1 LILRKIEGERFSE
14 VLPLWSGKTV
24 VIIAGGA
31 SLTRR
36 QVHFVRNAHATGL
49 VECIAVNAAYLW
61 VDFASVLYFADS
73 HFFRWHNEG
82 IPILGLSLNAVDV
95 RERFAS
101 FAGQKCSIQSSGGN
115 ITDEAVHM
123 MRNRDFPGH
132 GEGLSLDPRYLVT
145 GRNSGFQ
152 ALNLAVLA
160 GSKRIILVGF
170 DGRPGIDGR
179 DHFHGGHPRPT
190 PEAAYPLYRSAMV
203 AASAALRNAGVEVL
217 NCTPGSAIDCFPRV
231 DLEDSLNA

>member
-1 LILRKIEGERFSE
+1 MILKKIDGERFSE

-24 VIIAGGA
+24 VIVAGGA
-31 SLTRR
+31 SLTRK
-36 QVHFVRNAHATGL
+36 QVHLIRNANATGL

-61 VDFASVLYFADS
+61 ADFASVLHFADS
-73 HFFRWHNEG
+73 HFFKWHHEG
-82 IPILGLSLNAVDV
+82 IHIPSLSLSAHDV
-95 RERFAS
+95 RERFDS

-115 ITDEAVHM
+115 ITDDAVHM

-160 GSKRIILVGF
+160 GAKRVILVGF
-170 DGRPGIDGR
+170 DGKPGVDGR

-217 NCTPGSAIDCFPRV
+217 NASPGSAIDCFPLV
-231 DLEDSLNA
+231 EIEDALNA